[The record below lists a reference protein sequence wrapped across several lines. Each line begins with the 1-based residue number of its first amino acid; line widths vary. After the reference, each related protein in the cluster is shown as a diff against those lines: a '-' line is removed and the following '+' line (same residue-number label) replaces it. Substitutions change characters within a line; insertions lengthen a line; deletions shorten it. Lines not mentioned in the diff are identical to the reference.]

1 MGTDSWLI
9 VGYIAGILLFFAFK
23 LILRYFEPIKEEDDD
38 NDDFFLDAVLTIVW
52 PIEMIIL
59 IIYAPTLLLEYVNC
73 QGLKRQKQQETLE
86 KNQ

>member
-38 NDDFFLDAVLTIVW
+38 NDDFFFRCGFDNSLAYRNDNSYYLCANAAT
-52 PIEMIIL
+52 
-59 IIYAPTLLLEYVNC
+59 
-73 QGLKRQKQQETLE
+73 
-86 KNQ
+86 